1 MQQFFKQPGQQSTDL
16 RGFKGQNMK
25 NCKLLS
31 QIGSAI
37 AIPAVIGALAVL
49 PVSGVTLRDGKVYFV
64 QPPRLVRAA
73 TTNNGVRMWG
83 ATYYFTISL
92 PENADEPL
100 EKVTI
105 TQRSGWEFPRFYL
118 EESRAFEGTSR
129 RGRPLALKAVTRD
142 KKARTI
148 SVTFSPPVP
157 PGRTLTIRLR
167 PVQNPRNS
175 GIYMFGVTAFPPGDR
190 VHGQFLGFAR
200 FHFYESIFHYW

>member
-1 MQQFFKQPGQQSTDL
+1 
-16 RGFKGQNMK
+16 MK

-31 QIGSAI
+31 QLGIAI
-37 AIPAVIGALAVL
+37 AVPVVIGAVAVL

-73 TTNNGVRMWG
+73 TTNNGARMWG

-100 EKVTI
+100 
-105 TQRSGWEFPRFYL
+105 QRVIIHQRLGWEFPRFYL

-129 RGRPLALKAVTRD
+129 SQGREFALKAVTRD
-142 KKARTI
+142 RKARTI

-157 PGRTLTIRLR
+157 PGTTLTIRLR
-167 PVQNPRNS
+167 PVQNLRNS
-175 GIYMFGVTAFPPGDR
+175 GIYMFGVTAFPSGEK

-200 FHFYESIFHYW
+200 FHFYDSIFHYW

>member
-1 MQQFFKQPGQQSTDL
+1 
-16 RGFKGQNMK
+16 MK

-31 QIGSAI
+31 QLGIAI
-37 AIPAVIGALAVL
+37 AIPAAMGAVAVL
-49 PVSGVTLRDGKVYFV
+49 PVSGVTLRDDGKVYFI
-64 QPPRLVRAA
+64 QPPRLERAA

-92 PENADEPL
+92 PEDADEPL
-100 EKVTI
+100 QRVTI
-105 TQRSGWEFPRFYL
+105 NQRLGFEFPRFYL

-129 RGRPLALKAVTRD
+129 SRGRELGLKAVTRD

-157 PGRTLTIRLR
+157 PGTTLTIRLR

-175 GIYMFGVTAFPPGDR
+175 GIYMFGVTAFPPGEQ

-200 FHFYESIFHYW
+200 FHFYESIFHY